1 MRDDLQAMTAELATN
16 PKSLVFLNLGEAL
29 RRRGQLDAALA
40 VGEAGLL
47 RYPSLPDA
55 HDLVGRIR
63 SDRGE
68 GDEAFDAWTVALR
81 LDPVHAG
88 ALRGLAFLAFREGD
102 LDRAERH
109 LRVAL
114 GITPDDPSLRVA
126 LQKVVQRG
134 GDRTLS
140 PRPSPLKDGEQSLLV
155 DGRGRMF
162 GGRLRGL
169 DGSDVSEMVAAELAG
184 VMREAGRVTRM
195 LALGA
200 WRGLSVECG
209 GSGALAHLAPPT
221 DSTVLLLM
229 GEPGMPVG
237 RLALEA
243 EAQAEAARRWL
254 ERYQ

>member
-1 MRDDLQAMTAELATN
+1 
-16 PKSLVFLNLGEAL
+16 
-29 RRRGQLDAALA
+29 
-40 VGEAGLL
+40 
-47 RYPSLPDA
+47 
-55 HDLVGRIR
+55 
-63 SDRGE
+63 
-68 GDEAFDAWTVALR
+68 
-81 LDPVHAG
+81 
-88 ALRGLAFLAFREGD
+88 
-102 LDRAERH
+102 
-109 LRVAL
+109 VAL

-140 PRPSPLKDGEQSLLV
+140 PRPSPLKDREQSLLV

-243 EAQAEAARRWL
+243 EAQAAAARRWL